1 MCGLVGVITK
11 ARNGYNHKQ
20 IEVFETL
27 LWLDTLRGEDSTGIF
42 AIDNIGNVGIAKQ
55 IGTGEAFLGT
65 ETWNK
70 KFRPALIQHGWG
82 LFGHNRK
89 ATRGTIID
97 ENAHPFW
104 VDDKLVLIHN
114 GSFNGCHRALADT
127 AVDSHAIAHVLAEHG
142 SDDIEGALK
151 KVNAAYALIWY
162 DTEKKRVNMIR
173 NDQRPLSWVETADAW
188 YFASEKEMLE
198 FALGRHNVVIPD
210 KNGVY
215 SFPEYSLNQWS
226 LQEDKSTEVQSTVL
240 DCKYKHSYTGG
251 SYSGGMTN
259 NMGSYYRAMG
269 GDSCGM
275 EPWEELGSRE
285 DPVGAKV
292 VPNVVELFP
301 APQEHTTMPWMAKM
315 LFSKFA
321 SLRDVYT
328 NGKSISVIVD
338 DYLDVDVKSSTVK
351 VTGVTLDD
359 ARIPTMFDISRDLLE
374 TLTNPHLTTG
384 EDLIFEITV
393 SNCVWKKT
401 DTKKHRDIDMAE
413 GVMFIDGKNP
423 VIKFKGQQGMA
434 H

>member
-1 MCGLVGVITK
+1 M
-11 ARNGYNHKQ
+11 
-20 IEVFETL
+20 FETL

-55 IGTGEAFLGT
+55 VGTGESFLGT
-65 ETWNK
+65 DTWNK
-70 KFRPALIQHGWG
+70 KFRPELIQHGWG

-114 GSFNGCHRALADT
+114 GSFNGCHKSLADT

-173 NDQRPLSWVETADAW
+173 NDQRPLSWIETSDAW

-210 KNGVY
+210 KKGVY
-215 SFPEYSLNQWS
+215 SFPEYSLNQWT
-226 LQEDKSTEVQSTVL
+226 LQENKSSEVVSTVI
-240 DCKYKHSYTGG
+240 DCKYKYAHATSQ
-251 SYSGGMTN
+251 YSGALTN
-259 NMGSYYRAMG
+259 PMSSYYRAMG

-285 DPVGAKV
+285 DPVGEPPKV
-292 VPNVVELFP
+292 VDLFP
-301 APQEHTTMPWMAKM
+301 QTREHVTMPWMTKM
-315 LFSKFA
+315 LFSKYA
-321 SLRDVYT
+321 TLRDTYT

-338 DYLDVDVKSSTVK
+338 DYLDADIRSSTVK
-351 VTGVTLDD
+351 VTGVTLD
-359 ARIPTMFDISRDLLE
+359 AERIPTMFDISRDLLDMV
-374 TLTNPHLTTG
+374 TNPHLDSG
-384 EDLIFEITV
+384 EDLVFEITV

-401 DTKKHRDIDMAE
+401 DTKQHRDIDKAE

-423 VIKFKGQQGMA
+423 VIKFKGNQGMMQ
-434 H
+434 